1 MKISLV
7 ATLFED
13 NAEKLLSC
21 LEKKLILESIEA
33 GPALGF
39 GLPNPITI
47 LVIHLL
53 LNIKKHHKSPKKKK
67 NLCKI
72 NVTLCF

>member
-21 LEKKLILESIEA
+21 LEKKLILEFIEA
-33 GPALGF
+33 GPAQSK
-39 GLPNPITI
+39 PVTI
-47 LVIHLL
+47 LVVHLL
-53 LNIKKHHKSPKKKK
+53 LNIKKHHKSPKFFFMQNKCYIMF
-67 NLCKI
+67 LA
-72 NVTLCF
+72 